1 MINFNLILLFTSYHE
16 ITLSDHMVTMQIMN
30 YDNQLDGSESSSFF
44 MFKIFLAEFCI
55 VKICILGVW
64 VRLNFSEA
72 SLWTHIWCYMHI
84 I

>member
-44 MFKIFLAEFCI
+44 MFKIFFSW
-55 VKICILGVW
+55 ILYCKNLYFGGLGSSKFFRSIPV
-64 VRLNFSEA
+64 N
-72 SLWTHIWCYMHI
+72 
-84 I
+84 